1 MVGKKKE
8 YPEFQASLW
17 YVQSEKLNPKQDR

>member
-8 YPEFQASLW
+8 YLEFQASLW